1 MSIEESFK
9 PLSKLVRPFWRT
21 WINSRI
27 SRNCLDHFTKWLDH
41 FERQQVISL
50 NRLNRFS
57 YWNFSFVL
65 CVSVVSWYFYV
76 ILGLFLV
83 LWIYK
88 LVLCKLKFIWQI
100 IFTRSWSLKLKTIIT
115 SRLLFEVENCYYI
128 TSYTYLAPL
137 MISLNDSIILKHI

>member
-50 NRLNRFS
+50 NRLNRLS
-57 YWNFSFVL
+57 YWNFSLVL

>member
-137 MISLNDSIILKHI
+137 MISLNDSIILKHV

>member
-9 PLSKLVRPFWRT
+9 PLLKLVRPFWRT

-27 SRNCLDHFTKWLDH
+27 SRNCLDHFLKMVDH
-41 FERQQVISL
+41 FVRQQVISL

-57 YWNFSFVL
+57 YWNFYLVL

-76 ILGLFLV
+76 LLGLFLV

-88 LVLCKLKFIWQI
+88 LIPLQI
-100 IFTRSWSLKLKTIIT
+100 KIYLANHLYKILI
-115 SRLLFEVENCYYI
+115 LEVENRYYI
-128 TSYTYLAPL
+128 KTLVWSWKLLLHHFIYLAPL
-137 MISLNDSIILKHI
+137 IISLNDSIILKPV